1 MLKRTFSL
9 CVALIP
15 IISSAYEQAYAQT
28 DVGAFEIKAL
38 PAAHLIACQTDAAYF
53 EENRR
58 LFRPLFRYISS
69 RDIAMT
75 TPVEAEINPGVMYF
89 YIGAEVSKDM
99 LDATEK
105 VSVHEQPERLVAS
118 LGVRGGYKERN
129 FDKASAKLSA
139 WLLKNPAYEATGEVR
154 GVFWNGPFMPGF
166 IKRFEVHIP
175 VQLVKE

>member
-1 MLKRTFSL
+1 MLNFTPYL
-9 CVALIP
+9 CLVLIP
-15 IISSAYEQAYAQT
+15 LISSAYEQAFAQT
-28 DVGAFEIKAL
+28 DVGAFEVKAL
-38 PAAHLIACQTDAAYF
+38 PPARLIASQTEAAYF
-53 EENRR
+53 EDNKR

-69 RDIAMT
+69 RNIAMT

-89 YIGAEVSKDM
+89 YIGAGVSKHV

-105 VSVHEQPERLVAS
+105 VSVHELPERLVAS
-118 LGVRGGYKERN
+118 LGVRGGYNERN

-139 WLLKNPAYEATGEVR
+139 WLLKNPAYEAMGEVR